1 LAVFLVD
8 GVCIAQKP
16 LFFPASPCSL
26 QKPRNIGTLERGAK
40 KLFQINTLLCSS
52 KTRFSFHR
60 PLMLGSRG
68 RETLNKSS
76 RMRETR
82 KKGLTRLEL
91 GDTLGSAYQ
100 FCKAHSA
107 RAQKNNWFRGA
118 KKKPARPEGL
128 AG

>member
-1 LAVFLVD
+1 
-8 GVCIAQKP
+8 
-16 LFFPASPCSL
+16 
-26 QKPRNIGTLERGAK
+26 
-40 KLFQINTLLCSS
+40 
-52 KTRFSFHR
+52 
-60 PLMLGSRG
+60 MLGSRG